1 MKKIILFALIFALA
15 LSSQALALAAEDLN
29 IKLPAPEKTGGMSL
43 LEALN
48 NRRSLSRND
57 VYDDKVLQ
65 DEEDLQKLSNL
76 LWAAAGVNRDD
87 GKLVFATA
95 LNVQDIIL
103 YAFLKQGVYKYI
115 PANHSLEL
123 IEAGDHRKATAGR
136 QAFAAKGAVC
146 FMFVQDVSR
155 WEKTNFNF
163 NFKDNL
169 QEIKLCGWEHAGSMT
184 QSSYLYAA
192 SVGWGA
198 RTRMNFDKDEVKA
211 ILKLTDTQEP
221 IIMQCV
227 GPLVK

>member
-95 LNVQDIIL
+95 FNVQDIIL

-115 PANHSLEL
+115 PATHSLEL
-123 IEAGDHRKATAGR
+123 IEHGDHRKATAGR

-146 FMFVQDVSR
+146 FMFVQDASR
-155 WEKTNFNF
+155 WEKTA
-163 NFKDNL
+163 FKDNL
-169 QEIKLCGWEHAGSMT
+169 QNIKLCGWEHVGSMT

-192 SVGWGA
+192 SIGWGA
-198 RTRMNFDKDEVKA
+198 RTRMNFDAKEVKA
-211 ILKLTDTQEP
+211 ILKLNETQEP

>member
-1 MKKIILFALIFALA
+1 MKKFILIFALA
-15 LSSQALALAAEDLN
+15 LSCFTLCEAWALAAEDLN

-163 NFKDNL
+163 KDNL
-169 QEIKLCGWEHAGSMT
+169 QNIKSCGWEHVGSMT

-192 SVGWGA
+192 SIGWGA

>member
-48 NRRSLSRND
+48 NRRSLGRNEI
-57 VYDDKVLQ
+57 YDDKVLK

-115 PANHSLEL
+115 QAAHSLEL

-155 WEKTNFNF
+155 WEKTP
-163 NFKDNL
+163 FKDNL
-169 QEIKLCGWEHAGSMT
+169 QNIKLCGWEHVGSMT

-192 SVGWGA
+192 SIGWGA
-198 RTRMNFDKDEVKA
+198 RTRMNFDAKEVKA
-211 ILKLTDTQEP
+211 ILKLNETQEP

>member
-1 MKKIILFALIFALA
+1 MKKFILIFALA
-15 LSSQALALAAEDLN
+15 LSCFTLCEARALAAEDLN
-29 IKLPAPEKTGGMSL
+29 IKLPAPEKIGGMSL

-48 NRRSLSRND
+48 NRRSLGRNEI
-57 VYDDKVLQ
+57 YDDKVLE

-95 LNVQDIIL
+95 FNVQDIIL
-103 YAFLKQGVYKYI
+103 YAFLKQGFYKYN
-115 PANHSLEL
+115 PAAHSLEL
-123 IEAGDHRKATAGR
+123 IEAGDHRKATAGP

-155 WEKTNFNF
+155 WEKTP
-163 NFKDNL
+163 FKDNL
-169 QEIKLCGWEHAGSMT
+169 QNIKSCGWEHVGSMT

-192 SVGWGA
+192 SIGWGA
-198 RTRMNFDKDEVKA
+198 RTRMNFDAKEVKA
-211 ILKLTDTQEP
+211 ILKLNETQEP